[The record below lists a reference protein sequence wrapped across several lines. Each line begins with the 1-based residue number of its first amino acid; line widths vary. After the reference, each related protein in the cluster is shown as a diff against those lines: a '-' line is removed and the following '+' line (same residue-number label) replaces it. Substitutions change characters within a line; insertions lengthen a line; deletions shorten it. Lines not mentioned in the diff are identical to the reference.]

1 MMPLLGFFGRALAWA
16 LTVLGVLGAT
26 VISPRIHTPVASA
39 PEPADAR
46 AVQDLMNQVRR
57 VTEARRGAP
66 AITLSPAILA
76 STNRLAQHGVG
87 WLRTQGLSRPGS
99 FEARASLVL
108 SDHAAINGRMHIG
121 KRPRGFPDIT
131 LQAGAITVTPAMVR
145 LSARTALRLLAVPQE
160 EQDINLLL
168 PSTQMLGD
176 TIRIPVAIPPSLRN
190 RTRAQLAGLR
200 GAPPLDRVMAHYAAI
215 LALQPA
221 PGLTP
226 VPFATMVRAAFGNAG
241 TWSPRSSQTTE
252 AQAALMALAM
262 ATIGIDV
269 GRISGLSQPA
279 RRQCTPSLI
288 AGMLHGRR
296 DLAQHWSLSAALT
309 FGFSDRLSAAAGEW
323 KELRDS
329 TPGGSGFSF
338 VDLTAD
344 RGGLRVA
351 LGLRDARAAELVKTL
366 ATIDAEALLP
376 VSALT
381 RLQEGLTEKQFV
393 RRYGTIETAQYRRA
407 VAEVDALLDTLPLY
421 QGLPHPKVRAQ

>member
-26 VISPRIHTPVASA
+26 LISPRIHTPVASA

-87 WLRTQGLSRPGS
+87 WLRTQGLATADS

-108 SDHAAINGRMHIG
+108 SDHAAINGLMRIG
-121 KRPRGFPDIT
+121 TRLQGFLDIT

-145 LSARTALRLLAVPQE
+145 NAAKVALRILDVPQE

-168 PSTQMLGD
+168 PSTLMQGD

-190 RTRAQLAGLR
+190 RTREQLAGLR
-200 GAPPLDRVMAHYAAI
+200 GSPPLDRVMAHYAAI

-226 VPFATMVRAAFGNAG
+226 MPFAAMVRAAFSNSRAWAG
-241 TWSPRSSQTTE
+241 QSSQTTE
-252 AQAALMALAM
+252 AQAAFMALAM

-269 GRISGLSQPA
+269 GRMSGLSQPA

-329 TPGGSGFSF
+329 TAGGSGFSF

-351 LGLRDARAAELVKTL
+351 LGLRGARTTELVKALSTV
-366 ATIDAEALLP
+366 EAAGLLP
-376 VSALT
+376 ASALT

-393 RRYGTIETAQYRRA
+393 RRYGTIETAQYRRT

-421 QGLPHPKVRAQ
+421 QGLPHPKVRE